1 MHRFGGYGP
10 RFNFEEGHFRAGV
23 EGDAC
28 ASRSWRVRER
38 TAGAMTAGR
47 SPAGRSGRIAG
58 TPSPDGGGERGR
70 PRVAAEE
77 EVEVRMISAPAME

>member
-1 MHRFGGYGP
+1 
-10 RFNFEEGHFRAGV
+10 
-23 EGDAC
+23 
-28 ASRSWRVRER
+28 
-38 TAGAMTAGR
+38 MTAGR